1 MATTQEARN
10 GQTGGNPAGM
20 SMVSKILIFLVLP
33 MLAGLLGLYSAY
45 LKQFK
50 EPDRK
55 LTIEADFGLP
65 FMLALL
71 LMVLIGFQTNGYASS
86 QVKPIINW
94 PKVKKTRK
102 ITHKYVVKGQ
112 NDDIGDGIDEKEPEA
127 KKNE

>member
-1 MATTQEARN
+1 MATTQGARN
-10 GQTGGNPAGM
+10 GQTGNPGM
-20 SMVSKILIFLVLP
+20 SLLSKILIFLVLP
-33 MLAGLLGLYSAY
+33 MLAGIMGLYSAY

-71 LMVLIGFQTNGYASS
+71 LAVIIGFQTNGFASS
-86 QVKPIINW
+86 NVNPIINW

-102 ITHKYVVKGQ
+102 ITHKHVVKSQ
-112 NDDIGDGIDEKEPEA
+112 NEDSGDGKNEKEPEA